1 MGTDSWFKRQLIYV
15 EDTLIRPTGKIQLT
29 HGPNLMLTGT
39 AHTTQIMMQLALHL
53 QRNVKIKK
61 TEKVHSSLKSAST
74 NFLKLADEICKF
86 SSQSQQIKSAIQ
98 ER

>member
-1 MGTDSWFKRQLIYV
+1 MGSDSWFKKQLIYV

-29 HGPNLMLTGT
+29 HGLNLTLTGT

-53 QRNVKIKK
+53 QRNVKLKK
-61 TEKVHSSLKSAST
+61 TEKGHSSLKSAST
-74 NFLKLADEICKF
+74 KFLKLADEICKF

-98 ER
+98 